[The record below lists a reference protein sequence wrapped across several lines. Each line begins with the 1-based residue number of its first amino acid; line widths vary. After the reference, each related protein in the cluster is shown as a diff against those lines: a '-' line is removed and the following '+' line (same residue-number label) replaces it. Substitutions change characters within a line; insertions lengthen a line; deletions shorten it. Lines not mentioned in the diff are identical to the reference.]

1 MRFPPKL
8 TDAEIVKLRPAKN
21 LVDAQRPYAYNA
33 ERELSARG
41 IVEPVA
47 TIFLTNRECPFR
59 CLMCDLWKNTL
70 DQPTPADAILNQI
83 DFALER
89 LPPTNIIKLYNSGN
103 FFDAK
108 AVRIDELPGIAAR
121 LKDYA
126 TVIVEN
132 HPLLCDERCLQ
143 FRDLLHGELEIAMGL
158 ETVHPDILPRLNKN
172 MTLDDFSRAAGF
184 LRKNEI
190 QVRSFVLLRPPGLS
204 DAEGVEWAEKSV
216 AYAVEQG
223 VRCCPI
229 VPTRGGNGAMEW
241 LASSALFSPP
251 TLTAIEM
258 SLELCLHKGHEARIF
273 MDLWDIQQFS
283 DCQQCLNQRIDRL
296 ERMNFTQAIPDPVV
310 CSCTAVEEL

>member
-132 HPLLCDERCLQ
+132 YDNSNSKPSYL
-143 FRDLLHGELEIAMGL
+143 
-158 ETVHPDILPRLNKN
+158 
-172 MTLDDFSRAAGF
+172 
-184 LRKNEI
+184 
-190 QVRSFVLLRPPGLS
+190 
-204 DAEGVEWAEKSV
+204 
-216 AYAVEQG
+216 
-223 VRCCPI
+223 
-229 VPTRGGNGAMEW
+229 
-241 LASSALFSPP
+241 
-251 TLTAIEM
+251 
-258 SLELCLHKGHEARIF
+258 
-273 MDLWDIQQFS
+273 
-283 DCQQCLNQRIDRL
+283 
-296 ERMNFTQAIPDPVV
+296 
-310 CSCTAVEEL
+310 